1 MKKWLGILLILT
13 ILASF
18 SLGCAEIKNER
29 KIKCPKC
36 GNLFRPDRGSGDNKM
51 K

>member
-1 MKKWLGILLILT
+1 MKKRLGILLILT

-36 GNLFRPDRGSGDNKM
+36 GNLFKTDQGLDK